1 MESYK
6 KYLEKIAEEI
16 VSEIETKK
24 KYPTYEP
31 ILDRYTISETVSRI
45 YEMDLMK
52 VTVDLD
58 DEIKKATRKK

>member
-16 VSEIETKK
+16 VSETKTKK
-24 KYPTYEP
+24 EYPNYEP
-31 ILDRYTISETVSRI
+31 VLDRYLISESVSKI
-45 YEMDLMK
+45 YGMDLMK

-58 DEIKKATRKK
+58 DEIKKATRRK

>member
-24 KYPTYEP
+24 KYPTYETV
-31 ILDRYTISETVSRI
+31 LDRYSISESVSRV
-45 YEMDLMK
+45 YDMDLMK
-52 VTVDLD
+52 VTVDLE

>member
-16 VSEIETKK
+16 VSETKTKK
-24 KYPTYEP
+24 EYPNSEP
-31 ILDRYTISETVSRI
+31 VLDRYLISESVSKI
-45 YEMDLMK
+45 YGMDLMK

-58 DEIKKATRKK
+58 DEIKKVSRRR